1 MIWILAWIA
10 IDTVLGKKSNHSEHV
25 SDKTTTTVD
34 NAILEETTEYSN
46 QSLIQ
51 TIQESTD
58 ALTDDLT
65 ITETLSATIQ

>member
-25 SDKTTTTVD
+25 SDTTTTVD

>member
-1 MIWILAWIA
+1 MIWMLAWIA
-10 IDTVLGKKSNHSEHV
+10 IDIVLGKKSNHSEH
-25 SDKTTTTVD
+25 DKTTTTVQ

-51 TIQESTD
+51 TIQESTG

>member
-10 IDTVLGKKSNHSEHV
+10 IDTVLGKKSNHSEH
-25 SDKTTTTVD
+25 DKTTTTTVD

-51 TIQESTD
+51 TNQESTD

>member
-25 SDKTTTTVD
+25 SDKTTTTTVD

-58 ALTDDLT
+58 DLT